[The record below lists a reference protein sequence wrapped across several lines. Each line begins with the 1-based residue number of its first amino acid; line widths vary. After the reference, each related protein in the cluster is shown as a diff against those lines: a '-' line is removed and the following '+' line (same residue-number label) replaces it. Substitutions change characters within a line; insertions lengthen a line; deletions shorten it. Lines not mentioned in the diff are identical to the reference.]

1 MSGYCIDLR
10 SDSRLFGSSDMAA
23 DLSSEKLELG
33 KAQRW
38 RSNCAFR
45 MCGGSPRPV
54 HAEPQEEP
62 YISLSLSLSKKTM
75 PISHEC
81 REAPHTNK

>member
-33 KAQRW
+33 KR
-38 RSNCAFR
+38 NDGDGGN
-45 MCGGSPRPV
+45 CGGRLRWFT
-54 HAEPQEEP
+54 PQAVADW
-62 YISLSLSLSKKTM
+62 
-75 PISHEC
+75 
-81 REAPHTNK
+81 RGR